1 MSYNAWDSLSQQII
15 LSQNGSSIS
24 VQKHGHRGPSSWN
37 SLLVLAFQRN
47 KMGNCTLTL
56 ALVGVVP
63 LGCSRETQPYMGRSV
78 LGGHRILLPVLT
90 HPCSFLPSFRRLST
104 MRCVMSVRSGQPRA
118 SSHAGS
124 AAGFFMMAAYIAWAT
139 SKETV
144 QQR

>member
-1 MSYNAWDSLSQQII
+1 MSYNACDSLSQQIT

-24 VQKHGHRGPSSWN
+24 VQKHGHRGLSSWR
-37 SLLVLAFQRN
+37 SLLVLAFQRD
-47 KMGNCTLTL
+47 KTGNSALTL

-63 LGCSRETQPYMGRSV
+63 LGCSRDIQPYMGSSV
-78 LGGHRILLPVLT
+78 LGGHWILLPVLT
-90 HPCSFLPSFRRLST
+90 RPCSFLPSFPRLST
-104 MRCVMSVRSGQPRA
+104 MRCVMSVRSGQPRV

-124 AAGFFMMAAYIAWAT
+124 AAGFFTMAACVAWAT